1 MNKFYLEPCQIL
13 NMGSSSDLELGKTY
27 LLEFVQIVQ
36 TYKFN
41 SALTKNFVLFFNY
54 LINYLNYFLLFMFHS
69 V

>member
-54 LINYLNYFLLFMFHS
+54 LINYLKYFLLFMFHS

>member
-41 SALTKNFVLFFNY
+41 SAVTKNFVLFFNY
-54 LINYLNYFLLFMFHS
+54 LINYLKYFLLFMFHS